1 MECCLRSEAG
11 TAGEKESWEVCKGS
25 GMWAGVLDSQ
35 RGLFLVFKH
44 LQLCVFCE
52 NGECCMCACS
62 SGLVSSLA
70 GEEEGDLTE
79 S

>member
-1 MECCLRSEAG
+1 MRVEAG
-11 TAGEKESWEVCKGS
+11 TAGEKESCEVGKGS
-25 GMWAGVLDSQ
+25 GSWAGALPCQ
-35 RGLFLVFKH
+35 RGLVWCSRICN
-44 LQLCVFCE
+44 CVCSRE
-52 NGECCMCACS
+52 KGECCMCACS